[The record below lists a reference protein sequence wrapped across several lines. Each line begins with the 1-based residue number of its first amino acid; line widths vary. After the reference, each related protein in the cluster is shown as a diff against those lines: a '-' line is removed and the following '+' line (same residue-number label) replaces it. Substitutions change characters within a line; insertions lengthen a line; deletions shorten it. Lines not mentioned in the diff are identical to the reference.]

1 MNTEARGVIEQ
12 SVHMGTNE
20 WIIVA
25 VSCAIIAYFTLGKVL
40 KYWKKD

>member
-1 MNTEARGVIEQ
+1 MNTEARSVVEQ

-25 VSCAIIAYFTLGKVL
+25 VSCVIIAYFTLGKL
-40 KYWKKD
+40 INHWKKS